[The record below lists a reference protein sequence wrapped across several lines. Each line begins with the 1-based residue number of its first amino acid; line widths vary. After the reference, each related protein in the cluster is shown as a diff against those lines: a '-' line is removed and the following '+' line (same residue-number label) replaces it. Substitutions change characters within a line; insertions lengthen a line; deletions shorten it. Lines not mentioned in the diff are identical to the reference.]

1 MGRFDF
7 ITDYFTAEGKFK
19 RHVRRMKDRD
29 TPPEDR
35 EVSFHFLADNG
46 TPKAIMGLLSRFEI
60 SLTQQLKDRNE
71 KEYVYQILVNLGDSV
86 IEPLDYHLR
95 KNKQFAYPL
104 RLLEDL
110 TDAETAI
117 AMVYDLLSAEA
128 GKASFEPRKK
138 KDLLVWLAERQ
149 HDGAVGSVVP
159 FLDDFDEEVRYA
171 AAEVIIAQHVDTG
184 RQPLLDVLGRADEDS
199 IRLKHRVCEV
209 FRNRGW
215 STQGVELDGLLPP
228 GFTNS
233 NDRILP
239 A

>member
-1 MGRFDF
+1 MGTFDF

-35 EVSFHFLADNG
+35 EVSFHFLADKG
-46 TPKAIMGLLSRFEI
+46 TPKAIMGLLSRFEMT
-60 SLTQQLKDRNE
+60 LTQQLKDRNE
-71 KEYVYQILVNLGDSV
+71 KEYVFQLLVNLGDDV

-104 RLLEDL
+104 RLLEEL
-110 TDAETAI
+110 TDAERAV
-117 AMVYDLLSAEA
+117 AMVYDLLSQEA

-138 KDLLVWLAERQ
+138 KDLLVWLAERK
-149 HDGAVGSVVP
+149 HDGAIPAAVP
-159 FLDDFDEEVRYA
+159 FLEDFDEEVRYA
-171 AAEVIIAQHVDTG
+171 AAEVIIAQHTDAG
-184 RQPLLDVLGRADEDS
+184 AEPLLGVLTRADEDS

-215 STQGVELDGLLPP
+215 TTQGADLEGLLPT
-228 GFTNS
+228 GFTTT
-233 NDRILP
+233 NDRIVP